1 MSEPYKIII
10 TLEAQS
16 DISKIIHY
24 IAGELKAP
32 QAAVNLNDLFLK
44 SIKDLAVSPERNKV
58 IDEEHWGSEKIRK
71 LIVKNY
77 YVYYN
82 VNDLTRTISII
93 AVIYAGMDQTK
104 QINKRSKTK

>member
-1 MSEPYKIII
+1 MKN
-10 TLEAQS
+10 L
-16 DISKIIHY
+16 
-24 IAGELKAP
+24 G
-32 QAAVNLNDLFLK
+32 AVK
-44 SIKDLAVSPERNKV
+44 
-58 IDEEHWGSEKIRK
+58 KIRK

>member
-1 MSEPYKIII
+1 MSESYSVII
-10 TLEAQS
+10 TPEVQS

-24 IAGELKAP
+24 IARELKAP

-44 SIKDLAVSPERNKV
+44 SIKDLAVFPKRNMV
-58 IDEEHWGSEKIRK
+58 IDEEPWGSEGVRK